1 MKSRLAGIE
10 AEVALE
16 KAIPE
21 NLPGGDLVA
30 VRRFELGAAINRIR
44 GLESRAAKEEAQTG
58 EGPKK
63 KARMD
68 L

>member
-1 MKSRLAGIE
+1 MAGIE
-10 AEVALE
+10 AEVTLE

-30 VRRFELGAAINRIR
+30 VRRFELGAAVNRIR
-44 GLESRAAKEEAQTG
+44 GLESRAARAEAQTG

-63 KARMD
+63 KARID
-68 L
+68 V

>member
-1 MKSRLAGIE
+1 
-10 AEVALE
+10 LE

-44 GLESRAAKEEAQTG
+44 GLESRAAKAEEAQTG

>member
-1 MKSRLAGIE
+1 M
-10 AEVALE
+10 E

-44 GLESRAAKEEAQTG
+44 GLESRAAAKEEAQTG